1 MAPRRWLLIA
11 LSLSSLVVLS
21 YAGIAVAFS
30 VPITT
35 EMAEENSLDGKGPRA
50 GDRAVIAPIV
60 AAKDVVTFAR
70 DPANTSM
77 LLVAQRAAI
86 FPAAAEQP
94 SLVRALA
101 YVSVLHNLSY
111 AAPTIDFVDLPSA
124 DGPFNATVNV
134 TQLANGQNGFF
145 VKSDASREIR
155 FVPSTGVVGEVARFE
170 SSLWIF
176 GLVAFG
182 ALGFVAPL
190 VALILTARPVK
201 PARVGL
207 PGAACPECRRPLP
220 AGADFCMACGAW
232 IPKG

>member
-30 VPITT
+30 VPISE
-35 EMAEENSLDGKGPRA
+35 EMAAESALDGSGPRA
-50 GDRAVIAPIV
+50 GERAVIAPIV
-60 AAKDVVTFAR
+60 AANDVRTWAR
-70 DPANTSM
+70 DADNAS
-77 LLVAQRAAI
+77 LLMVAERAAI
-86 FPAAAEQP
+86 FPAAAEHP

-111 AAPTIDFVDLPSA
+111 AAPTIELVGLPSA
-124 DGPFNATVNV
+124 EGPFNASVNV
-134 TQLANGQNGFF
+134 TSMAAGQNGFF

-155 FVPSTGVVGEVARFE
+155 FVPTTRVVGQVTGFE
-170 SSLWIF
+170 SSGWVF
-176 GLVAFG
+176 GLVAVG
-182 ALGFVAPL
+182 AAGFVAPL
-190 VALILTARPVK
+190 VALIFTARPPRAV
-201 PARVGL
+201 RVGI

-220 AGADFCMACGAW
+220 AAADFCTACGAW